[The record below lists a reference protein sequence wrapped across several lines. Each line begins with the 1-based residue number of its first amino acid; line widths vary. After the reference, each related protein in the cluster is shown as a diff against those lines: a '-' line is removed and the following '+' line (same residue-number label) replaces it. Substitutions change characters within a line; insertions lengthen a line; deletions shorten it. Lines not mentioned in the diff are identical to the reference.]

1 MSSLTL
7 ETISAVTKLTLAR
20 GGLSPDQA
28 LGLAN
33 RFRQLGA
40 LSEARAI
47 VRAAG
52 SQAESPAL
60 GALQRVLEEQ
70 DVGPPAPNVALP
82 APFLIRDGFLS
93 SAATTRLVEITRD
106 RHRDFV
112 SSAVHDGDYEGVDT
126 RTRRSEVL
134 IDVAQVRAMFLPEL
148 SSAIADI
155 ALARLLGSAPIKR
168 NRIELQLTH
177 HGNGAFFA
185 PHSDSGKSIN
195 QSRKVSY
202 VYYFDVGPRTF
213 SGGGLRLFD
222 SSPID
227 GRWSTESWTLINP
240 LNNRLVLFPSHW
252 PHEVELVEQDSP
264 DWEGGRF
271 SINGWLH

>member
-7 ETISAVTKLTLAR
+7 ETICAVTRLTLAQ
-20 GGLSPDQA
+20 GALSPDRA

-33 RFRQLGA
+33 RCRQLGA

-60 GALQRVLEEQ
+60 GALQRVLDEQ
-70 DVGPPAPNVALP
+70 DAVPPAADIALP
-82 APFLIRDGFLS
+82 APFLVRDGFLS
-93 SAATTRLVEITRD
+93 SAAMTRLIEVTRE
-106 RHRDFV
+106 RHGDFV

-126 RTRRSEVL
+126 LTRRSEVL
-134 IDVAQVRAMFLPEL
+134 RDVAQIRAVFLPEL
-148 SSAIADI
+148 SCAVADI
-155 ALARLLGSAPIKR
+155 ALARLFGAALLRGD
-168 NRIELQLTH
+168 RIELQLTH

-185 PHSDSGKSIN
+185 PHSDSGKTTN
-195 QSRKVSY
+195 QSRKISY

-213 SGGGLRLFD
+213 IGGGLRLFD

-252 PHEVELVEQDSP
+252 PHEVELVKQDSP

>member
-7 ETISAVTKLTLAR
+7 DTISAVTRLTLAR

-33 RFRQLGA
+33 QCRQLGA

-52 SQAESPAL
+52 LQAGSPAL
-60 GALQRVLEEQ
+60 RALQRVFEEQ
-70 DVGPPAPNVALP
+70 DAVPPAADIALP
-82 APFLIRDGFLS
+82 APFLVRDGFLP
-93 SAATTRLVEITRD
+93 SAAMTRLVEIARD
-106 RHRDFV
+106 RHGDFV

-134 IDVAQVRAMFLPEL
+134 RDVAQVRALFLPEL
-148 SSAIADI
+148 TSVIANI
-155 ALARLLGSAPIKR
+155 ALARLFGAAPMKGD
-168 NRIELQLTH
+168 RIELQVTH

-195 QSRKVSY
+195 
-202 VYYFDVGPRTF
+202 
-213 SGGGLRLFD
+213 
-222 SSPID
+222 
-227 GRWSTESWTLINP
+227 
-240 LNNRLVLFPSHW
+240 
-252 PHEVELVEQDSP
+252 
-264 DWEGGRF
+264 
-271 SINGWLH
+271 